1 MICRGTDLGFGG
13 GAMTTQDHLSLQQRR
28 ERVLQRLDEGH
39 KVLQESLEGIDPGE
53 AFLGSRWS
61 VWEVLNHL
69 DAENYV
75 TALEE
80 IAAGTRDMLPPFT
93 SREEKFK
100 ADVAHL
106 DETYRRL
113 RNLAETASDERM
125 GQPVTP
131 PNPYNSFP
139 GLTLLELLERS
150 SGHAS
155 SHARQIVETRKYVK
169 SFSARKRA
177 VTFIVLDPNR
187 PSDLGT
193 AAIGLLKYADY
204 VAGEADALS
213 AVHSFSGGVELTLSS
228 ENTQEIVSRLG
239 REARA
244 GIWGVICTIGSPSE
258 FHGEVLRAAEKHCDK
273 VVMLQAGK

>member
-1 MICRGTDLGFGG
+1 
-13 GAMTTQDHLSLQQRR
+13 MTSNDHLTLQQRR

-39 KVLQESLEGIDPGE
+39 KVLHESLDGIDPEE

-80 IAAGTRDMLPPFT
+80 IAAGTKDILPPFT

-113 RNLAETASDERM
+113 RKLAETVPEERM
-125 GQPVTP
+125 CQQVTP
-131 PNPYNSFP
+131 PNPHNSYP

-155 SHARQIVETRKYVK
+155 SHSRQIVETRKYVK
-169 SFSARKRA
+169 AFSARERA

-187 PSDLGT
+187 PSEIGNT
-193 AAIGLLKYADY
+193 AMGLLKYADY
-204 VAGEADALS
+204 VAGAPDALS
-213 AVHSFSGGVELTLSS
+213 VVHEFSGGVELTLT
-228 ENTQEIVSRLG
+228 ENNIQEVVSRLG
-239 REARA
+239 RETRA
-244 GIWGVICTIGSPSE
+244 GIWAVICTIGSPSE
-258 FHGEVLRAAEKHCDK
+258 FHCNVLGAAEKHCDN
-273 VVMLQAGK
+273 VVILQTGQQV